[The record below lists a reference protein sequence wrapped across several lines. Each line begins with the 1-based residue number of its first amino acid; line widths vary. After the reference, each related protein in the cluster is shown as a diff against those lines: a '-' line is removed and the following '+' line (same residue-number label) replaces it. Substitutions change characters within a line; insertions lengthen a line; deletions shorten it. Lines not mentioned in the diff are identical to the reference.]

1 MSRPLRQ
8 QAELVVSLAKRDL
21 KARYKDSV
29 LGFFWSFVR
38 PLFMTIIIW
47 AVFSKILAIEFPYG
61 HVPYWAHVL
70 VSLLAWNYF
79 VGALFEATQSVV
91 TNANL
96 LKKVRLDAEVFPLA
110 AVLANL
116 VHFALAMVAVL
127 VVLPVAGVNISGLVV
142 LLPVL
147 VALETLLIIGCA
159 FYLSALNVFYRD
171 VSSALEIVTMGWFY
185 VTPIVYSA
193 EMAWDRM
200 QKVFGPERGVL
211 AFDIYMLN
219 PVAPIVVAI
228 RKVVLYG
235 MGLGEMNRGQVFIF
249 LAISA
254 GVSAAVSVSGWFVFR
269 RLSSRFVDEL

>member
-1 MSRPLRQ
+1 VSRPLRQ

-29 LGFFWSFVR
+29 LGFFWTFAR
-38 PLFMTIIIW
+38 PLFMTVIIW
-47 AVFSKILAIEFPYG
+47 AVFSKILAIQFPYG
-61 HVPYWAHVL
+61 YVPYWAHVL

-79 VGALFEATQSVV
+79 VGALFDATHSVV
-91 TNANL
+91 ANANL

-110 AVLANL
+110 AIMANL
-116 VHFALAMVAVL
+116 VHFTLALAVVL
-127 VVLPVAGVNISGLVV
+127 VVLPLAGVSISGLAV
-142 LLPVL
+142 LLPVII
-147 VALETLLIIGCA
+147 ALETLLIIGCA

-171 VSSALEIVTMGWFY
+171 VSSALEILTMGWFY

-200 QKVFGPERGVL
+200 QKVFGPERGML
-211 AFDIYMLN
+211 AFDLYMLN

-235 MGLGEMNRGQVFIF
+235 MGLGEMHREQVFVF
-249 LAISA
+249 LVASA
-254 GVSAAVSVSGWFVFR
+254 GVSVVLAVSGWFVFR
-269 RLSSRFVDEL
+269 RLSPRFVDEL